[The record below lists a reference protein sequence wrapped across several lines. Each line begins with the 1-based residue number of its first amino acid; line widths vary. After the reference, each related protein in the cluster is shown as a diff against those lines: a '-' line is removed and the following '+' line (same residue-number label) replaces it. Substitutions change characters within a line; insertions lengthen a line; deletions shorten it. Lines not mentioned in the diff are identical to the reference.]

1 MASNFEKLQTL
12 LSELFQLDQAD
23 LDFGIYRIMNQ
34 KRGEITHFLDQ
45 ELLPQVKT
53 AFAQYHPVDKKVLE
67 EKLEQARQ
75 AAVTAGF
82 DPEQSP
88 RVKEV
93 REQIAAYSVDTTAL
107 ENEVYSHLYSFF
119 RRYYDNGDF
128 ISMRRYKEGV
138 YAIPYEGEE
147 VKLHWAN
154 ADQYYIKTAEYFRD
168 YTFKLPSGRAAHFKI
183 VEAET
188 EKDNVKA
195 PDDKDRR
202 FILASEN
209 PVLGEAGALVMRF
222 EYRTDPEKRDQKT
235 LNQMALTT
243 IVANA
248 LAEWQADLAALT
260 PSEADANRTLLQK
273 YLQDYT
279 ARNTFDY
286 FIHKDLRGFLRR
298 ELDFYIKN
306 EVMRLDDIESEGAPQ
321 VEQYLSKIKVLR
333 RIAHKII
340 EFLAQ
345 IEDFQKKLWLKKK
358 FVVETNYCITLDRVP
373 EALYQEICAN
383 AAQREEW
390 VRLFA
395 IDDIKGD
402 LVTPGYSIP
411 LTIDFLKTN
420 PFLVVDTRFF
430 APAFKEYLLA
440 SLENI
445 DEQLN
450 GLLINSENFQALQLI
465 RPRFHEKVKS
475 IYIDPPYN
483 TGDDGFVYKDEYLHS
498 SWLTMLSDRLVI
510 AKEFLDKGGSIAI
523 SIDFNEV
530 SSLLRILDI
539 VFGVNNRA
547 SIVSVKRG
555 SVTGHKAINP
565 GVVNVT
571 EYVVIYSREKILWS
585 PNRIFKAWDRNPRYD
600 TFIKN
605 RDKDI
610 SQWQFCS
617 LLDAFAEYKGI
628 QKSKLKKQLGDKFE
642 DEIWQF
648 LLRNPNSVVQLAY
661 PDFEKVSKDAQDIIL
676 ASRKD
681 KDKVFLLQRGNDS
694 DMFLLGGLRIL
705 FYRDR
710 LMTIDGQLTTGEP
723 LADLWDDTLPND
735 LHNEGGV
742 SLKKGKKPE
751 KLLKRVMELCSNKQ
765 DLVMDFFVGS
775 GTFAAVAQKGSR
787 FFIGIESESYFD
799 SLTKRRLI
807 NTLHGEQ
814 SGVSK
819 DTNWKGGGFFKY
831 LHLESFEDTLNNLM
845 FNRNA
850 AQQMALGENPG
861 FRESYLLSYMLE
873 AESQQAQLNT
883 TAFVHPFTYQLNIA
897 TGTVGE
903 TKPTIIDLVETFNYL
918 IGLRVQ
924 TMQSLR
930 GFKVI
935 TGLTPDGERTL
946 IIWRDLAEKTNAEL
960 DEFFRKQDYN
970 PRDMEFDLIYVNGDN
985 NLENLRRPDE
995 TWKVRLIEEEFLR
1008 RMFDAEGM

>member
-585 PNRIFKAWDRNPRYD
+585 PNRIFKARDRNPRYD

-648 LLRNPNSVVQLAY
+648 LLRNPDSVVQLAY